1 MHFSELMPNF
11 FLRENGQNT
20 KILKSTIL
28 QGAQSI
34 DSERFFKVKGRNEE
48 RRDEKRR
55 GKMEEKL
62 LNLCLKGPSQPL
74 PWFCLHPG
82 TIN

>member
-1 MHFSELMPNF
+1 MVHRSDCRCFPYSMHFSELMPNF

-48 RRDEKRR
+48 ER
-55 GKMEEKL
+55 
-62 LNLCLKGPSQPL
+62 
-74 PWFCLHPG
+74 
-82 TIN
+82 